1 MNIPAPVIETV
12 PIGKLRP
19 WDKNPRKN
27 HAVDAI
33 ARSIESFGYLAPIIV
48 QKGTYRILA
57 GHGRLEALVKKQ
69 ATEIPVLVADVTDE
83 QADLYTIA
91 DNKLTEL
98 AEWDFPQLAELLRTL
113 DGQLAGFT
121 AAELAAIEKSLVP
134 SDNEVI
140 DELKLAETLHECPKC
155 GFKW

>member
-1 MNIPAPVIETV
+1 MNIPAPTIETV
-12 PIGKLRP
+12 PLAQLRP

-33 ARSIESFGYLAPIIV
+33 ARSIEKVGYLAPIIV

-57 GHGRLEALVKKQ
+57 GHGRLEALTKVG
-69 ATEIPVLVADVTDE
+69 ATEIPVVVADVTDD

-98 AEWDFPQLAELLRTL
+98 AEWDFPQLAELLKTL

-134 SDNEVI
+134 DDNKVI

-155 GFKW
+155 HFKW